1 MKLADVIDELVEERG
16 LEKEA
21 LGAIVCE
28 GMLAAYQRKYPDL
41 VLKVEEDLATGNL
54 VVLAQKIVVSSVD
67 DEYTQI
73 SLKKAR
79 NIDKNIALDEHLWVP
94 FEGQIGRVE
103 VLRARQVIASKIKN
117 IEARI
122 VYDLFKNKQ
131 GHIVIGTVHKT
142 ERNGISVK
150 FGDVYAFLPYSLAIP
165 GEKFAVGYTIRALLK
180 EVLLEPQGDNQ
191 LILDRI
197 SPEFL
202 HALFELEIPEVFE
215 KLVEIKKIVRAPG
228 YKSKVAVF
236 SHDKNIDPVGTCV
249 GVGGSRIKPILKEL
263 GGETIDVFLWNDSL
277 PLFVKNSLKPAVID
291 RVEMSPDN
299 TAAQVW
305 LAEDQRSFAIGKGGQ
320 NISLASQIT
329 GVSIQLVREEQSLQS
344 SKKKENEEES
354 VIDNIS
360 SDN

>member
-1 MKLADVIDELVEERG
+1 MLVKLADVIDELVEERG
-16 LEKEA
+16 LERDA
-21 LGAIVCE
+21 LGAVVCE

-41 VLKVEEDLATGNL
+41 VLKAEEDSVTGDL
-54 VVLAQKIVVSSVD
+54 VVLVQKTVVSSVE
-67 DEYTQI
+67 DEFTQV

-79 NIDKNIALDEHLWVP
+79 NIDKNIALDEQIWLP

-103 VLRARQVIASKIKN
+103 VLRARQVIASKIKQL
-117 IEARI
+117 EARI

-131 GHIVIGTVHKT
+131 GQVVIGTVHKT

-150 FGDVYAFLPYSLAIP
+150 FGEVYAFLPYSLSIP

-191 LILDRI
+191 LILDRV

-202 HALFELEIPEVFE
+202 QALFELEIPEVFE
-215 KLVEIKKIVRAPG
+215 KLVEVKKIVRAPG

-236 SHDKNIDPVGTCV
+236 SHDRNIDPVGTCV

-263 GGETIDVFLWNDSL
+263 SGETIDVFLWSDTL
-277 PLFVKNSLKPAVID
+277 PLFVKNSLKPAAID
-291 RVEMSPDN
+291 RVEISVDG
-299 TAAQVW
+299 TAARVW
-305 LAEDQRSFAIGKGGQ
+305 LNEDQRSFAIGKGGQ

-329 GVSIQLVREEQSLQS
+329 GVTIQLVREEMPQQQQ
-344 SKKKENEEES
+344 EEQEHT
-354 VIDNIS
+354 D
-360 SDN
+360 DE

>member
-16 LEKEA
+16 LERDA
-21 LGAIVCE
+21 LGAVVCE

-41 VLKVEEDLATGNL
+41 ILKTEEDSATGDLAVL
-54 VVLAQKIVVSSVD
+54 VQKTVVNSVD

-103 VLRARQVIASKIKN
+103 VLRARQVIASKIKQL
-117 IEARI
+117 EARI

-131 GHIVIGTVHKT
+131 GQIVIGTVHKT

-150 FGDVYAFLPYSLAIP
+150 FGEVYAFLPYSLAIP

-180 EVLLEPQGDNQ
+180 EVLVEPQGDNQ

-202 HALFELEIPEVFE
+202 QALFELEIPEVFE
-215 KLVEIKKIVRAPG
+215 KLVEVKKIVRAPG
-228 YKSKVAVF
+228 YKSKVAVS
-236 SHDKNIDPVGTCV
+236 SHDRNIDPVGTCV

-263 GGETIDVFLWNDSL
+263 SGETIDVFLWSDSL

-291 RVEMSPDN
+291 RVEMSSDN
-299 TAAQVW
+299 AAARVW
-305 LAEDQRSFAIGKGGQ
+305 LNEDQRSFAIGKGGQ

-329 GVSIQLVREEQSLQS
+329 GVSIQLVREEET
-344 SKKKENEEES
+344 SKQAAEDGEDVDEEL
-354 VIDNIS
+354 DN
-360 SDN
+360 D